1 MVTRSDVARRAG
13 TSTAVVSY
21 VINDGPR
28 PVAADTR
35 ERVLQAIAELG
46 YRPNRVAQAL
56 RGQRSRVLGLI
67 VPDIS
72 NPFYAELARTIENH
86 ADLFGYTLVLGNS
99 EQDAQRELRY
109 VRTFLDR
116 QVDGLI
122 LISGS
127 SSEQL
132 MSLFSEIPVPFI
144 LLDRRINYAPN
155 AFLLATDGVAGAA
168 MATNHLLSMGHRK
181 VAAMC
186 GPSKMPS
193 ERAKGYIKAMEEA
206 GLPPVLYHSD
216 DFDRQSTYEL
226 AREILGGRDGPTAL
240 FATFDLAG
248 ISILRAAVDCGIS
261 IPDDVAVIG
270 YDDIQEG
277 RFTIPRLSTVAQP
290 TDALG
295 RMATEH
301 LVGLVEGRIERTF
314 GTKLVEPRLIV
325 RESCGG
331 AQPQE
336 PAQPVAGEHIAG

>member
-1 MVTRSDVARRAG
+1 MVTRADVAERAG

-28 PVAADTR
+28 PVAAETR
-35 ERVLQAIAELG
+35 ERVLQAIADLG

-56 RGQRSRVLGLI
+56 RGQRSRVIGLI

-72 NPFYAELARTIENH
+72 NPFYSELARIIENH
-86 ADLFGYTLVLGNS
+86 ADLLGYTLVLGNS
-99 EQDAQRELRY
+99 EQNAQRELRY

-127 SSEQL
+127 SSDEL
-132 MSLFSEIPVPFI
+132 MALFSEIPVPFI

-155 AFLLATDGVAGAA
+155 AFLLATDGVRGAA
-168 MATNHLLSMGHRK
+168 MATNHLITLGHTSI
-181 VAAMC
+181 AAMC

-193 ERAKGYIKAMEEA
+193 ERAKGYIQAMEEA
-206 GLPPVLYHSD
+206 GLQPVLHHSA

-226 AREILGGRDGPTAL
+226 ACEILHAHRPDAI

-248 ISILRAAVDCGIS
+248 ISILRAAADCHVSVPSEMAVIAY
-261 IPDDVAVIG
+261 DDV
-270 YDDIQEG
+270 QESQ
-277 RFTIPRLSTVAQP
+277 FTIPRLSTVAQP
-290 TDALG
+290 TSDLG
-295 RMATEH
+295 RLAAEH
-301 LVGLVEGRIERTF
+301 LVGLIENKLERTF
-314 GTKLVEPRLIV
+314 GMKLIAPQLIV

-331 AQPQE
+331 LIHQR
-336 PAQPVAGEHIAG
+336 HSR

>member
-1 MVTRSDVARRAG
+1 MVTRADVASRAG

-21 VINDGPR
+21 VVNDGPR

-56 RGQRSRVLGLI
+56 RGQRSRVIGLI

-72 NPFYAELARTIENH
+72 NPFYAELARTVENH

-132 MSLFSEIPVPFI
+132 TALFSEIPVPFI

-155 AFLLATDGVAGAA
+155 AYLLATDGVAGAA
-168 MATNHLLSMGHRK
+168 MATNHLIALGHRSI
-181 VAAMC
+181 AALC

-193 ERAKGYIKAMEEA
+193 ERAKGYIQAMKSS
-206 GLPPVLYHSD
+206 GLQPILHYSA
-216 DFDRQSTYEL
+216 DFDRQSSYEL
-226 AREILGGRDGPTAL
+226 AREVLEGPHRPGAI

-248 ISILRAAVDCGIS
+248 ISILRAAADCGIA
-261 IPDDVAVIG
+261 IPKDMAVIG
-270 YDDIQEG
+270 YDDIQEAQ
-277 RFTIPRLSTVAQP
+277 FTIPRLSTVAQP
-290 TDALG
+290 TSELG
-295 RMATEH
+295 RIAAEH
-301 LVGLVEGRIERTF
+301 LVGLIENRLERTF
-314 GTKLVEPRLIV
+314 GMKLLAPRLIV

-331 AQPQE
+331 FPPSSSVERHAIQD
-336 PAQPVAGEHIAG
+336 

>member
-1 MVTRSDVARRAG
+1 MVTRADVAKRAG

-21 VINDGPR
+21 VVNDGPR
-28 PVAADTR
+28 PVAAETR
-35 ERVLQAIAELG
+35 ERVLKAIAELG

-72 NPFYAELARTIENH
+72 NPFYAELARNIENH

-127 SSEQL
+127 SSEEL
-132 MSLFSEIPVPFI
+132 MALFPEIDVPFI

-155 AFLLATDGVAGAA
+155 AYLLATDGVAGAA
-168 MATNHLLSMGHRK
+168 MATNHLISLGHRSI
-181 VAAMC
+181 AAMC

-193 ERAKGYIKAMEEA
+193 ERAKGYLKAMEEA
-206 GLPPVLYHSD
+206 GLEPRLYHSE
-216 DFDRQSTYEL
+216 DFDRHSTYDL
-226 AREILGGRDGPTAL
+226 AAKILQESGRPTAI

-248 ISILRAAVDCGIS
+248 ISILRAAADHGVS
-261 IPDDVAVIG
+261 IPRDLAVIG
-270 YDDIQEG
+270 YDDIQEAQY
-277 RFTIPRLSTVAQP
+277 TIPRLSTIAQP
-290 TDALG
+290 TQELG
-295 RMATEH
+295 RAATEH
-301 LVGLVEGRIERTF
+301 LIGLVEHDIERTF
-314 GTKLVEPRLIV
+314 GMRFIEPRLIV
-325 RESCGG
+325 RESCG
-331 AQPQE
+331 AI
-336 PAQPVAGEHIAG
+336 PAK

>member
-1 MVTRSDVARRAG
+1 MVTRADVAERAG

-28 PVAADTR
+28 PVAAETR
-35 ERVLQAIAELG
+35 ERVLQAIADLG

-56 RGQRSRVLGLI
+56 RGQRSRVIGLI

-72 NPFYAELARTIENH
+72 NPFYSELARIIENH
-86 ADLFGYTLVLGNS
+86 ADLLGYTLVLGNS
-99 EQDAQRELRY
+99 EQNAQRELRY

-127 SSEQL
+127 SSDEL
-132 MSLFSEIPVPFI
+132 MALFSEIPVPFI

-155 AFLLATDGVAGAA
+155 AFLLATDGVTGAA
-168 MATNHLLSMGHRK
+168 MATNHLIKLGHTSI
-181 VAAMC
+181 AAMC

-193 ERAKGYIKAMEEA
+193 ERAKGYIQAMEKA
-206 GLPPVLYHSD
+206 RLQPVLYHSA

-226 AREILGGRDGPTAL
+226 ACEVLHAPGRPDAI

-248 ISILRAAVDCGIS
+248 ISILRAAADCGVSVPGEMAVIAY
-261 IPDDVAVIG
+261 DDV
-270 YDDIQEG
+270 QESQ
-277 RFTIPRLSTVAQP
+277 FTIPRLSTVAQP
-290 TDALG
+290 TSELG
-295 RMATEH
+295 RLAAEH
-301 LVGLVEGRIERTF
+301 LVGLIENKLERTF
-314 GTKLVEPRLIV
+314 GMKLVAPELIV

-331 AQPQE
+331 LAQRHPSR
-336 PAQPVAGEHIAG
+336 

>member
-1 MVTRSDVARRAG
+1 MVTRADVAKRAG

-21 VINDGPR
+21 VVNDGPR
-28 PVAADTR
+28 PVAAETR
-35 ERVLQAIAELG
+35 ERVLKAIAELG

-127 SSEQL
+127 SSEEL
-132 MSLFSEIPVPFI
+132 MSLFPEIAVPFI

-155 AFLLATDGVAGAA
+155 AYLLATDGMTGAA
-168 MATNHLLSMGHRK
+168 IATNHLLSLGHRS

-193 ERAKGYIKAMEEA
+193 ERARGYIKAMEEA
-206 GLPPVLYHSD
+206 GLQPILYHSA

-226 AREILGGRDGPTAL
+226 AFEILQDRSHPSAF

-248 ISILRAAVDCGIS
+248 ISILRAAADRGIAV
-261 IPDDVAVIG
+261 PQDMAVIG
-270 YDDIQEG
+270 YDDIQEA
-277 RFTIPRLSTVAQP
+277 RFSIPRLSTIAQP
-290 TDALG
+290 TDELG
-295 RMATEH
+295 RAATEH
-301 LVGLVEGRIERTF
+301 LIGLIDNDLERTF
-314 GTKLVEPRLIV
+314 GMRFITPRLVI
-325 RESCGG
+325 RESCGATMG
-331 AQPQE
+331 GLPL
-336 PAQPVAGEHIAG
+336 P

>member
-1 MVTRSDVARRAG
+1 MVTRADVAKRAG

-28 PVAADTR
+28 PVAAETR
-35 ERVLQAIAELG
+35 ERVLRAIAELG

-56 RGQRSRVLGLI
+56 RGQRSHVLGLI

-72 NPFYAELARTIENH
+72 NPFYAELARIIENH

-127 SSEQL
+127 SSEEL
-132 MSLFSEIPVPFI
+132 TALFSEIPIPFI

-155 AFLLATDGVAGAA
+155 AYLLATDGVTGAA
-168 MATNHLLSMGHRK
+168 MATNHLLSLGHRSI
-181 VAAMC
+181 AAMC
-186 GPSKMPS
+186 GPAKMPS

-206 GLPPVLYHSD
+206 GLRPVLHHSA

-226 AREILGGRDGPTAL
+226 ACEILQSRERPTAL

-248 ISILRAAVDCGIS
+248 ISILRAAADCGVAV
-261 IPDDVAVIG
+261 PRDVAVIG
-270 YDDIQEG
+270 YDDIQEAQ
-277 RFTIPRLSTVAQP
+277 FTIPRLSTVAQP
-290 TDALG
+290 TDELG

-301 LVGLVEGRIERTF
+301 LIALVENRLERMF
-314 GTKLVEPRLIV
+314 GMKLIAPRLVV
-325 RESCGG
+325 RESCGSES
-331 AQPQE
+331 ASP
-336 PAQPVAGEHIAG
+336 PDLL

>member
-1 MVTRSDVARRAG
+1 MVTRADVAKRAG

-28 PVAADTR
+28 PVAAETR
-35 ERVLQAIAELG
+35 ERVLRAIAELG

-56 RGQRSRVLGLI
+56 RGQRSHVLGLI

-72 NPFYAELARTIENH
+72 NPFYAELARIIENH

-127 SSEQL
+127 SSEEL
-132 MSLFSEIPVPFI
+132 TALFSEIPIPFI

-155 AFLLATDGVAGAA
+155 AYLLATDGVTGAA
-168 MATNHLLSMGHRK
+168 MATNHLLSLGHRSI
-181 VAAMC
+181 AAMC
-186 GPSKMPS
+186 GPAKMPS

-206 GLPPVLYHSD
+206 GLRPVLHHSA

-226 AREILGGRDGPTAL
+226 ACEILQSRERPTAL

-248 ISILRAAVDCGIS
+248 ISILRAAADFGVAVPG
-261 IPDDVAVIG
+261 DVAVIG
-270 YDDIQEG
+270 YDDIQEAQ
-277 RFTIPRLSTVAQP
+277 FTIPRLSTVAQP
-290 TDALG
+290 TDELG

-301 LVGLVEGRIERTF
+301 LIALVENRLERMF
-314 GTKLVEPRLIV
+314 GMKLIAPRLVV
-325 RESCGG
+325 RESCGSES
-331 AQPQE
+331 ASP
-336 PAQPVAGEHIAG
+336 PDLL

>member
-1 MVTRSDVARRAG
+1 MVTRADVARRAR

-21 VINDGPR
+21 VVNDGPR
-28 PVAADTR
+28 PVAAETR

-56 RGQRSRVLGLI
+56 RGQRSRVIGLI

-72 NPFYAELARTIENH
+72 NPFYSELARIIENH

-99 EQDAQRELRY
+99 EQDAARELRY

-127 SSEQL
+127 SSEEL
-132 MSLFSEIPVPFI
+132 TALFSEIPIPFI

-155 AFLLATDGVAGAA
+155 AYLLATDGVAGAA
-168 MATNHLLSMGHRK
+168 MATNHLLSLGHRTI
-181 VAAMC
+181 AAMC

-193 ERAKGYIKAMEEA
+193 ERGKGYIKAMEEA
-206 GLPPVLYHSD
+206 GLEPILHHSA
-216 DFDRQSTYEL
+216 DFDRQSTYAL
-226 AREILGGRDGPTAL
+226 ACEILQGDARPSAL

-248 ISILRAAVDCGIS
+248 ISILRAAADCGIA
-261 IPDDVAVIG
+261 IPEDMAVIG
-270 YDDIQEG
+270 YDDIQET

-290 TDALG
+290 TDELG
-295 RMATEH
+295 RLATEH
-301 LVGLVEGRIERTF
+301 LVGLIENDIERTF
-314 GTKLVEPRLIV
+314 GMRLVPPRLIV

-331 AQPQE
+331 AKRKSE
-336 PAQPVAGEHIAG
+336 VAQ

>member
-1 MVTRSDVARRAG
+1 MVTRADVARRAG
-13 TSTAVVSY
+13 TSSAVVSY

-28 PVAADTR
+28 PVATETR
-35 ERVLQAIAELG
+35 ERVLRAIAELG

-56 RGQRSRVLGLI
+56 RGQRSRVIGLI

-86 ADLFGYTLVLGNS
+86 ADSVGYTLVLGNS
-99 EQDAQRELRY
+99 EQDGQRELRY

-127 SSEQL
+127 SSEEL
-132 MSLFSEIPVPFI
+132 MALFSEIPVPFI

-155 AFLLATDGVAGAA
+155 AYLLATDGVSGAA
-168 MATNHLLSMGHRK
+168 MATNHLLSLGHK
-181 VAAMC
+181 SIAAMC
-186 GPSKMPS
+186 GPSRMPS

-206 GLPPVLYHSD
+206 GLQPVLYHAA

-226 AREILGGRDGPTAL
+226 ACEILRANVRPDAL

-248 ISILRAAVDCGIS
+248 ISVLRAAADCGVA
-261 IPDDVAVIG
+261 IPEEMAVIG
-270 YDDIQEG
+270 YDDIQEA
-277 RFTIPRLSTVAQP
+277 RFTVPRLSTVAQP
-290 TDALG
+290 TDELG
-295 RMATEH
+295 RLATEH
-301 LVGLVEGRIERTF
+301 LVGLIENSTERTF
-314 GTKLVEPRLIV
+314 GMRLVAPRLIV

-331 AQPQE
+331 NGRETVRRQS
-336 PAQPVAGEHIAG
+336 